1 MSLKYNSVYIDN
13 KEYTVKKYNEIKKKN
28 PKSIIF
34 NYDIFN
40 KNGKQ
45 LEYVESKQGKFRSH
59 FRIRHNQEGTTNPMT
74 DWHCLW
80 GNYF

>member
-13 KEYTVKKYNEIKKKN
+13 NEYTVKRYNEIKKKI
-28 PKSIIF
+28 PRSIILKH
-34 NYDIFN
+34 DIFD

-59 FRIRHNQEGTTNPMT
+59 FRIKNNQ
-74 DWHCLW
+74 
-80 GNYF
+80 